1 MTLYGLSGGRLAES
15 FEHVQ
20 NSPPDKPDDYRT
32 SPDDYRTSPDDRQTN
47 RTKTRRE
54 PDTYGTRTVLVW
66 FLSVTGLLC
75 RTITHKKLK

>member
-1 MTLYGLSGGRLAES
+1 MTLYGLSGGRLAER

-32 SPDDYRTSPDDRQTN
+32 SPDDRQTN
-47 RTKTRRE
+47 RTKTRQE

-66 FLSVTGLLC
+66 ILCVTGL
-75 RTITHKKLK
+75 